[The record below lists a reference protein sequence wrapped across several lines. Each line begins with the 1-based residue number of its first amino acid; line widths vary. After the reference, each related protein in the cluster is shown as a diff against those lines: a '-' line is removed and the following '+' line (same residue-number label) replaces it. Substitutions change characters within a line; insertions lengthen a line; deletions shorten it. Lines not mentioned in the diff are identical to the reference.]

1 MTPAGSI
8 RGRLFAAFA
17 AVAIPPILLLAGLVL
32 VLLSRSFERTAAARL
47 DSGIEAVEGWLAR
60 MEASARARVAAIAL
74 DAGEGGVR
82 GLAPEIGR
90 RLELGV
96 LEIVD
101 ADGVV
106 LSSLHWPAGYGLREQ
121 DRAFPDAPRFR
132 VEKAAEGYGAADRLA
147 VVAERTA
154 KLDGRDVVVRGGS
167 FVDGAAV
174 EELARLTGAAV
185 GLRDARAG
193 RWIAGD
199 GSPLA
204 RWEGPPPGVAEG
216 EAALAGERFR
226 WKTRPLAE
234 GLTLV
239 VAVPRAAIAE
249 VMGGVG
255 RATVIASVIALAG
268 ALLAASLLSSRI
280 AAPVVEELEDS
291 RERVLQAERVAA
303 WREMARRLAHELKN
317 PIFPIQLSIETLRRV
332 AAEDP
337 SGEKLAALF
346 RESSAT
352 ILDELR
358 ALTKIVDEFSR
369 FARMPAPRPAPVSVN
384 DVVEQALAL
393 YRPRAAGVEVT
404 TELGAGLPPVV
415 ADRDLLAR
423 ALGNLVGNALD
434 ALGGAGRLA
443 VRTSGQGSEV
453 RVDVADTG
461 PGLGPD
467 QRTRL
472 FTPYYTTKKGG
483 TGLGLAIVQGIVSD
497 HGGRVEV
504 ETAPGAGTTFT
515 IFLPAA
521 DNRPA

>member
-1 MTPAGSI
+1 
-8 RGRLFAAFA
+8 
-17 AVAIPPILLLAGLVL
+17 VAIPPILLLAGLVL
-32 VLLSRSFERTAAARL
+32 VLLARSFERTAAARL
-47 DSGIEAVEGWLAR
+47 DSGVEAVEGSLAR
-60 MEASARARVAAIAL
+60 MEDAARARLAA
-74 DAGEGGVR
+74 
-82 GLAPEIGR
+82 LAPEDDGGDLRGFAAAHGR
-90 RLELGV
+90 RLELTV
-96 LEIVD
+96 LEVVD

-106 LSSLHWPAGYGLREQ
+106 LSSLHWPAGFGLREQ
-121 DRAFPDAPRFR
+121 DRVFPDAPRFR

-147 VVAERTA
+147 VVAQRTA
-154 KLDGRDVVVRGGS
+154 PLAGREVVIRGGS
-167 FVDGAAV
+167 FVEPARL
-174 EELARLTGAAV
+174 EELARLTGTAV
-185 GLRDARAG
+185 ALRDEPAG
-193 RWIAGD
+193 RWIAGE

-204 RWEGPPPGVAEG
+204 RWSGPPAGETTG
-216 EAALAGERFR
+216 EASLGGERFHWR
-226 WKTRPLAE
+226 ARRLAE
-234 GLTLV
+234 GLSLV

-255 RATVIASVIALAG
+255 RATVIASAIALVA

-332 AAEDP
+332 ADDDP
-337 SGEKLAALF
+337 SGRRLAEAF
-346 RESSAT
+346 RESSVT

-358 ALTKIVDEFSR
+358 ALRKIVDEFSQ
-369 FARMPAPRPAPVSVN
+369 FARMPAPRPAPVGVN

-393 YRPRAAGVEVT
+393 YRPRAAGVDLR
-404 TELGAGLPPVV
+404 TELAEGLPPVV

-423 ALGNLVGNALD
+423 ALGNLIGNALD
-434 ALGGAGRLA
+434 ALGGAGRLTL
-443 VRTSGQGSEV
+443 RTGAAGGEV

-461 PGLGPD
+461 PGLAAE

-472 FTPYYTTKKGG
+472 FTPYYTTKRGG

-504 ETAPGAGTTFT
+504 ESAPGAGTTFT
-515 IFLPAA
+515 IFLPATG
-521 DNRPA
+521 